1 MEISAAVITIGDELL
16 NGQVVNTN
24 ASFICAKLLEAGISA
39 DKIITVHDNEKD
51 ILDEFR
57 RTFPAYNITIVSGG
71 LGPTHD
77 DITKACILKYFKSKL
92 VLDKTVLKH
101 VKSMFRRRKTAMPEG
116 NLEQAMIPGISIA
129 LKNTGTAPGILI
141 DKGGKVFCA
150 LPGVPHEMKYII
162 EKSLLPYLR
171 KKYKK
176 RSGKN
181 VIIQKTLHTVG
192 ISESLLFEK
201 TGNIDEI
208 TLCRKNFNVSLAYLP
223 HNFETRMRLTVKA
236 ADTVTAKKELNKA
249 VKKLKER
256 IGKYIY
262 SYDESPLPKVIGAL
276 LKEKKL
282 TLAVAE
288 SCTGGLI
295 SSKLTDIAGCSDYLI
310 DSVISYN
317 NKAKT
322 KFLGVKTT
330 TLRKHGA
337 VSRQTAIE
345 MAEGVRKRS
354 GTDIGIS
361 TTGIAGPAGGSKKKP
376 VGLVWIGYS
385 DKNITFAKDLY
396 FTKDRLRN
404 KEIMSKM
411 ALEILRRM
419 LLKINV

>member
-16 NGQVVNTN
+16 NGQVVNSN
-24 ASFICAKLLEAGISA
+24 ASFICEKLLETGIPA
-39 DKIITVHDNEKD
+39 DRIITVHDSEKD
-51 ILDEFR
+51 ILKEFR
-57 RTFPAYNITIVSGG
+57 STFRKFDVIVVSGG

-77 DITKACILKYFKSKL
+77 DITKTCISKFFKSKL
-92 VLDKTVLKH
+92 VLDKAVLKH
-101 VKSMFRRRKTAMPEG
+101 VKSIFRRRKVPMPQS
-116 NLEQAMIPGISIA
+116 NIEQAMIPDISIS

-150 LPGVPHEMKYII
+150 LPGVPHEMRYIV
-162 EKSLLPYLR
+162 EKSLLPYL
-171 KKYKK
+171 KKKFKK

-208 TLCRKNFNVSLAYLP
+208 TLHRKNFDISLAYLP

-236 ADTVTAKKELNKA
+236 VDEKTAMKELNKA

-262 SYDESPLPKVIGAL
+262 SYDESPLPKVIGDL
-276 LKEKKL
+276 LKKKRL

-295 SSKLTDIAGCSDYLI
+295 SSKLTDIAGSSDYLL
-310 DSVISYN
+310 DSIISYS
-317 NKAKT
+317 NKSKV
-322 KFLGVKTT
+322 KFLGVKDS

-337 VSRQTAIE
+337 VSKQTAIE
-345 MAEGVRKRS
+345 MAEGVRKHS

-411 ALEILRRM
+411 ALEILRRK